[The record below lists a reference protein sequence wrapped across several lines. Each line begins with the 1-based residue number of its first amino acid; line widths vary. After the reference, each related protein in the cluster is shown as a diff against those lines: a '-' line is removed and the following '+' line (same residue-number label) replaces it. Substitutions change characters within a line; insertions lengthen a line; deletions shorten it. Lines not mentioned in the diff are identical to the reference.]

1 MSAGRV
7 RALGALRSRRGSV
20 LTQLA
25 GLLLAGAMLGTAVT
39 TGVALSQGLDR
50 AQRAAGSP
58 DVIVRFDPQSL
69 ASVQPRIA
77 ALANV
82 RDVGYRLTVR
92 PVEIG
97 VRRGD
102 GSLQLGTA
110 EIDGLQRIG
119 PGDGLALVAGRR
131 LSGSADEV
139 VIERGLADSWH
150 LRPGDVLGIGAGRG
164 YFLATI
170 VGIAVEPDNVAFPLA
185 SRPRIYVPYG
195 VVRDRIAE
203 HGPRDPVNFLALRVR
218 NRALLA
224 ETLVQA
230 RTSSYGLTGLS
241 FTTQATTR
249 AIVGQASGLVVAL
262 LTAFALVALVAVCAM
277 LAASANA
284 RVARELPT
292 IGMLRALGFTARGL
306 AGSYALETALVALP
320 AVALGVVAGTLLVS
334 GPTERLLAGLNELP
348 PPHRLG
354 PLHLAVIA
362 VATALAALA
371 AALPARA
378 AARRPV
384 VELLAGARVAR
395 VRRSASVARP
405 FLLGARLAFGRPGRL
420 AVGALAIGSSL
431 ALILLMLGLARFL
444 LDAERNPS
452 VIGERYTLVSSEPI
466 GGLAAVR
473 GIPGVASAAER
484 YEVSAADTFD
494 LAEPLQLVAFGE
506 GAGGVFAGRPLLEGR
521 RVAADG
527 EAEVGRGMAQSLGL
541 GVGSTLIASLQG
553 GGEVRLRVVGIVQ
566 ELARDGRIAYVTPDS
581 LLAAQPGLTPRVAIR
596 LADGTPPGA
605 VTREL
610 RRLGASSSS
619 NGGLAPQGAPFLA
632 AVVALLRV
640 VALIDGLVCAALV
653 VLSLIVL
660 ARERA
665 RTIGVVRAVG
675 GRTRDVALVLAGGA
689 AAIVSVAFVTG
700 VLLERELLAP
710 VLSALVERYGVL
722 PLQARPG
729 EIAIVAV
736 GAFAVV
742 VLASALLARPRTTVA
757 EQLAEQ
763 A

>member
-7 RALGALRSRRGSV
+7 RALGALRARRGSV
-20 LTQLA
+20 VTQLA
-25 GLLLAGAMLGTAVT
+25 GLVLAGAMLGTATT
-39 TGVALSQGLDR
+39 TGVALSQGFDR
-50 AQRAAGSP
+50 AQHAARSP

-69 ASVQPRIA
+69 DAVKRRVS

-82 RDVGYRLTVR
+82 GDASYRLTVR
-92 PVEIG
+92 PVDIG
-97 VRRGD
+97 ARRTD
-102 GSLQLGTA
+102 GSIRRGTA

-119 PGDGLALVAGRR
+119 PGDGLAIVAGRR
-131 LSGSADEV
+131 LSGAEDEV

-150 LRPGDVLGIGAGRG
+150 LRPGDELGIGARRG
-164 YFLATI
+164 YFRSTI

-185 SRPRIYVPYG
+185 ARPRIYVPYG
-195 VVRDRIAE
+195 VVRGRIAE
-203 HGPRDPVNFLALRVR
+203 RGPRDQVNYLALRVR
-218 NRALLA
+218 NPAQLA

-320 AVALGVVAGTLLVS
+320 AIALGVVAGTLLVS

-348 PPHRLG
+348 PAHRIG
-354 PLHLAVIA
+354 VVHLAVL
-362 VATALAALA
+362 VAGTALAALA

-384 VELLAGARVAR
+384 VELLAGARLAR

-405 FLLGARLAFGRPGRL
+405 FLLGARLALGRPGRL

-466 GGLAAVR
+466 GGLGEVR
-473 GIPGVASAAER
+473 AIPGVASAAER
-484 YEVSAADTFD
+484 YEVSAADAFN
-494 LAEPLQLVAFGE
+494 LAEPLQLVAFGD
-506 GAGGVFAGRPLLEGR
+506 GARGVFAGRPLLEGR

-541 GVGSTLIASLQG
+541 GVGSTLIAALQG

-566 ELARDGRIAYVTPDS
+566 ELARDGRIAYVRPTS
-581 LLAAQPGLTPRVAIR
+581 LLAAQPGLLPRVAIR
-596 LADGTPPGA
+596 LAAGTAPGA

-610 RRLGASSSS
+610 RRLGASSSR

-640 VALIDGLVCAALV
+640 VALVDGLVCAALV
-653 VLSLIVL
+653 VLALIVL

-665 RTIGVVRAVG
+665 RTLGVVRAVG

-689 AAIVSVAFVTG
+689 LTIVSAALVAG
-700 VLLERELLAP
+700 VLVERELLAP
-710 VLSALVERYGVL
+710 ALSALVERYGVL

-729 EIAIVAV
+729 EIALVALV
-736 GAFAVV
+736 ALAVC